1 MISNLPAQWDLEA
14 DLVAIGS
21 GGGGLCAAITAAD
34 HGLSALVL
42 EKSDELGGVTAYSM
56 GEVWIPGNH
65 HAAAAGIKD
74 SAESGERYVK
84 SLAMGFGVEALMR
97 NQAIHGPVAL
107 KYFEEVIGL
116 KMMLI
121 RNFADYY
128 FPHNKNAAAEG
139 RYLEVEPFCAEAL
152 GEWQH
157 KTRLSPHIPAGFTHH
172 DIFGGGGLANMLGWD
187 YELLAERLGRD
198 ERCIGPGLVAYYVKG
213 AIDKGVNLQ
222 TGISGEELIGDGQRI
237 VGVRA
242 NRGGENVFVKA
253 NRGVVIAVSGFERN
267 RQLNKELSLLIDAG
281 SMVMGTVDG
290 AAMRLAGPVGGR
302 IGRVPDP
309 PSLGIQIPGEEHD
322 NGAPLW
328 RGAIPFMGLPHSIV
342 VNRAGKRFCNEAF
355 YRSAYFAVDHI
366 DGATQTT
373 PNLPCWIIFD
383 GQARAKYPFGSAM
396 PGEELPEGLGVK
408 ADSLAELG
416 AMIGI
421 DAQQLIATID
431 TFNDLADAGLDP
443 EFGRGTFPWG
453 ANMCGDLKHK
463 PNANLGSLK
472 QGPFYA
478 VELKLMGGGGIG
490 GTGLVGDHH
499 CRVLGWDNKAI
510 DGLYAAGGS
519 LVRFDTGAV
528 MQSGMSNARG
538 MTHGYLAGLHA
549 AGRPSDLL
557 ERSLASAPA

>member
-1 MISNLPAQWDLEA
+1 MISNTPVQWDGEA

-34 HGLSALVL
+34 HGLSAMVL
-42 EKSDELGGVTAYSM
+42 ERSDELGGVTAYSM

-65 HAAAAGIKD
+65 LEAAAGIED
-74 SAESGERYVK
+74 SKESGYRYVK
-84 SLAMGFGVEALMR
+84 SLAMGYGEDALMR

-107 KYFEEVIGL
+107 KYFEDTIGL

-128 FPHNKNAAAEG
+128 YPHNNDATAEG
-139 RYLEVEPFCAEAL
+139 RYLEVEPFSAETL

-157 KTRLSPHIPAGFTHH
+157 KVRLSPHIPCGFTHQ

-187 YELLAERLGRD
+187 YQLLARRLEAD
-198 ERCIGPGLVAYYVKG
+198 ERCIGPGLAAYYVKG
-213 AIDKGVNLQ
+213 AIDKGVDLQ
-222 TGISGEELIGDGQRI
+222 TGISAEELIGDGKRI

-242 NRGGENVFVKA
+242 TRDGKDLFIRA
-253 NRGVVIAVSGFERN
+253 NKGVVVAVSGFERN
-267 RQLNKELSLLIDAG
+267 SQLNKELSLMIDAG

-302 IGRVPDP
+302 LGRVPDP
-309 PSLGIQIPGEEHD
+309 PSLGIHIPGEEHD

-355 YRSAYFAVDHI
+355 YRSVYFAIDHI

-373 PNLPCWIIFD
+373 PNLPCWIIMD

-396 PGEELPEGLGVK
+396 PGDDLPEGLGVR

-416 AMIGI
+416 ALIGV
-421 DAQQLIATID
+421 DARQLALTIER
-431 TFNDLADAGLDP
+431 FNVLADAGQDP

-453 ANMCGDLKHK
+453 ANMCGDLNHK
-463 PNANLGSLK
+463 PNANLGSLS
-472 QGPFYA
+472 QGPFFA
-478 VELKLMGGGGIG
+478 IELKVMGGGGIS
-490 GTGLVGDHH
+490 GTGLVADHH
-499 CRVLGWDNKAI
+499 GRILGWNNKPI
-510 DGLYAAGGS
+510 DGLYGAGGS
-519 LVRFDTGAV
+519 VVRFDTGAV

-538 MTHGYLAGLHA
+538 MTQGYLAGLHA

-557 ERSLASAPA
+557 ERAMA

>member
-1 MISNLPAQWDLEA
+1 MISNTPVQWDGEA

-34 HGLSALVL
+34 HGLSAMVL
-42 EKSDELGGVTAYSM
+42 ERSDELGGVTAYSM

-65 HAAAAGIKD
+65 LEAAAGIED
-74 SAESGERYVK
+74 SKESGYRYVK
-84 SLAMGFGVEALMR
+84 SLAMGYGEDALMR

-107 KYFEEVIGL
+107 KYFEDTIGL

-128 FPHNKNAAAEG
+128 YPHNNDATAEG
-139 RYLEVEPFCAEAL
+139 RYLEVEPFAAETL

-157 KTRLSPHIPAGFTHH
+157 KVRLSPHIPCGFTHQ

-187 YELLAERLGRD
+187 YQLLARRLEAD
-198 ERCIGPGLVAYYVKG
+198 ERCIGPGLAAYYVKG
-213 AIDKGVNLQ
+213 AIDKGVDLQ
-222 TGISGEELIGDGQRI
+222 TGISAEELIGDGQRI

-242 NRGGENVFVKA
+242 TRDGKDLFIRA
-253 NRGVVIAVSGFERN
+253 NKGVVVAVSGFERN
-267 RQLNKELSLLIDAG
+267 SQLNKELSLMIDAG

-302 IGRVPDP
+302 LGRVPDP
-309 PSLGIQIPGEEHD
+309 PSLGIHIPGEEHD

-355 YRSAYFAVDHI
+355 YRSVYFAIDHI

-373 PNLPCWIIFD
+373 PNLPCWIIMD

-396 PGEELPEGLGVK
+396 PGDDLPEGLGVR

-416 AMIGI
+416 ALIGV
-421 DAQQLIATID
+421 DARQLALTIER
-431 TFNDLADAGLDP
+431 FNVLADAGQDP

-453 ANMCGDLKHK
+453 ANMCGDLNHK
-463 PNANLGSLK
+463 PNANLGSLS
-472 QGPFYA
+472 QGPFFA
-478 VELKLMGGGGIG
+478 IELKVMGGGGIS
-490 GTGLVGDHH
+490 GTGLVADHH
-499 CRVLGWDNKAI
+499 GRILGWNNKPI
-510 DGLYAAGGS
+510 DGLYGAGGS
-519 LVRFDTGAV
+519 VVRFDTGAV

-538 MTHGYLAGLHA
+538 MTQGYLAGLHA
-549 AGRPSDLL
+549 AGCPSDLL
-557 ERSLASAPA
+557 ERAMA